1 LALSRALG
9 FCPGP
14 LIHLIDSSKCY
25 NLYLVVRGA
34 LAGYVTRVDTQAE
47 GLTLNRGTKQALQ
60 SHVVVEDQII
70 IVELFGKVTFR
81 LEV

>member
-1 LALSRALG
+1 
-9 FCPGP
+9 
-14 LIHLIDSSKCY
+14 
-25 NLYLVVRGA
+25 
-34 LAGYVTRVDTQAE
+34 VTRVDTQAE